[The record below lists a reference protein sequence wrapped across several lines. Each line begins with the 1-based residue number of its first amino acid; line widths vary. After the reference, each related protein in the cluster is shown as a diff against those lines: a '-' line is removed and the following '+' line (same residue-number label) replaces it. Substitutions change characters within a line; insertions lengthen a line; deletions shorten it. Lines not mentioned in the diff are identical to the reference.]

1 MTTPQAKVRR
11 GGETV
16 VVPAA
21 EVVPGDVL
29 LLESGDLVAADARV
43 IEAALRRY
51 AAVIHLRTP
60 LQAHGIDHSNP
71 LGVESAQQAAILDQR
86 IAAAWSP
93 HPRRFEVPST
103 TDFVDKARMVLEPL
117 RDELPACCRG
127 HEIEL
132 PRD

>member
-1 MTTPQAKVRR
+1 MGTNWPKTAASYWQELATQA
-11 GGETV
+11 E
-16 VVPAA
+16 
-21 EVVPGDVL
+21 
-29 LLESGDLVAADARV
+29 LELQ
-43 IEAALRRY
+43 RY

-60 LQAHGIDHSNP
+60 VLAQGFDHSNP
-71 LGVESAQQAAILDQR
+71 LRVESAEQAAILDQR
-86 IAAAWSP
+86 IATAWSL

-103 TDFVDKARMVLEPL
+103 TDFVDKARMVLELL